1 MYILAYLIDCKIN
14 VVIPA
19 IWVLNLDAEICFNH
33 GINRNKIYKMFFSR
47 QFKLADFGAPLR
59 TVFPNAEDATYRA
72 KICRMKCKKPIYI
85 ILEIEIINRKYRNNS
100 T

>member
-19 IWVLNLDAEICFNH
+19 IWVDNLNAEQCFNH
-33 GINRNKIYKMFFSR
+33 GINRNKIYKIFFSR
-47 QFKLADFGAPLR
+47 LYQLADFEAPLR
-59 TVFPNAEDATYRA
+59 TVFSSEENATYRA
-72 KICRMKCKKPIYI
+72 KICRMICKEFWFAFFSCI
-85 ILEIEIINRKYRNNS
+85 RK